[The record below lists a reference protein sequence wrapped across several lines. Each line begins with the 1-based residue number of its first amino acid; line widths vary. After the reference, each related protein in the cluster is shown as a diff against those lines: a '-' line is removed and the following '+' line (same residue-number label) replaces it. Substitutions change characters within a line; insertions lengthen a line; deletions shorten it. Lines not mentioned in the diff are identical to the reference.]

1 MSDFLLPDEEGRLRT
16 NALSASPSA
25 PEPSSGFLLPGEQ
38 TAGERAGVTLRSA
51 LKVNPDKAAEARRL
65 AGLTETPEP
74 VIERNLEA
82 AKGEVRLREI
92 QQAMRLDPVLARQL
106 SDPTFAKLAHDDVET
121 LASAGAIVRGPTK
134 AIVRSGEF
142 ATLVQEIKKNHPG
155 MTWDDARFAASR
167 RAEVNNVDDL
177 AGVIK
182 APPASFSTIATG
194 LARSLP
200 QGLEK
205 ARQGI
210 RSQFADLIGSDS
222 MQADAQARRAQVD
235 FDESRSTPAFESDT
249 ARGAYTGG
257 VSLVQQIPALIASV
271 ALGNP
276 LPALAS
282 AGIMTETE
290 AYGKYRGR
298 GATPGE
304 ALTGAVG
311 EGVTEVATELLPM
324 SFLVNKFG
332 KVGVGEFLTGLLAK
346 EVPGEQVAT
355 IVQDAIDTAV
365 ANPNK
370 TWGEYLKE
378 RPDAAYQTLVA
389 TVTQAGAMGAIHTAA
404 ERLAVFER
412 HAATAEQDTAAL
424 TQLAEYSKVSKL
436 AQRDP
441 QSFEQYV
448 TEAAAEG
455 PVQEVFI
462 NAAVF
467 AQAMGEN
474 LPGVIAASPAV
485 AEQLQ
490 EALVGNSDLVIPVGE
505 YAAYIAPTGD
515 ALLPHLRTSA
525 EGMSQD
531 EAKVFMQGQAEQFK
545 TEAQKIMDEHEFTSA
560 VKESAAVVERELMAQ
575 LQEANRFTDDVN
587 GAYSKLMGSFYAVQ
601 ATRLG
606 ITPEEMYVKYPLRIQ
621 SSEATGTRVLDQ
633 ITPERAKQLNV
644 KTQMPTTPEFLA
656 AVAGTPAAQVTPDGL
671 LVDVVRYQKADQEG
685 AQSVR
690 TGVFYLPKGS
700 PQEKHYKKG
709 TTGYG
714 GREKFEGPTLL
725 RAPLFVKGATGGK
738 APEAAY
744 NQIKGKG
751 AYEAMRSDVLKVA
764 TGWGKTS
771 AQKIEG
777 VTQVL
782 EQYGAD
788 GGLAYEIVANSTEGN
803 TLPYAV
809 QENIVAHAVRDAGY
823 DAVVGYSKGKAGLFI
838 SEVFDVREQ
847 TYPAQGIESEVH
859 AAFDQSAR
867 GQIAFGE
874 DITETPSVLTLLKN
888 ADLTTFLHE
897 MGHFQ
902 LQVLADIASQ
912 PDTPAEIVADMAAVL
927 KWFGV
932 PDLAT
937 WQGMTIE
944 QQRTHHEKFARGF
957 EAYLFEGKAPSVEL
971 NGVFAR
977 FRAWMLNVYR
987 QLTSLNVELD
997 DEVRGVMD
1005 RLLATNEEILAA
1017 EAARGYA
1024 PLFKSA
1030 EDAGMTPAEWAAYQG
1045 LGQDATQE
1053 AVDQLQR
1060 RSLRDMQWTAN
1071 ARSRVIKELQ
1081 KDAAAKRREIRIE
1094 ARREILSE
1102 PVYRAWQF
1110 LTRRLGPEDKLPPS
1124 TPPKSNKNVVD
1135 EFTDSMF
1142 AAIAKLGG
1150 IDRDEVVATWG
1161 TDPADKPGSGIF
1173 GKPVWRK
1180 TEGRSIDD
1188 MATSL
1193 AQYGYFELD
1202 DAGKV
1207 DLAQFEEKFKAE
1219 LRGESQ
1225 YSNAYDYAR
1234 DQPMR
1239 PGDQVANPAGLLAGR
1254 FDVAGLRD
1262 IGLPQEIIDH
1272 LVNLRMTAKEGL
1284 HPDIVADL
1292 MGFSSGDELA
1302 RTVAAAELPGSV
1314 IEALT
1319 DQRMLERYGDLAD
1332 QRGIERAANEAIHND
1347 VRARFIATEL
1357 RALDK
1362 AMNVRKKT
1370 PAGGSFNVLT
1380 KAAKEF
1386 AAQIVARK
1394 RVRDVRPAQYAAAE
1408 ARAARGAET
1417 AKGLVEKAT
1426 EKRNQLINH
1435 YAARAA
1441 YDAVSDVE
1449 KGVRYLKKFNNEGTR
1464 KSLDIDYRDQIDAM
1478 LERFDLRQ
1486 ITNREAD
1493 KRAALADWIKAQ
1505 EDQGMEPAISDDL
1518 RNEAFRKPYRELTV
1532 EEFRGLID
1540 AVKNIEHLAR
1550 LKHKLLTLKDQREF
1564 EAVVGDLARGIADNA
1579 KGTIAERRTSDRG
1592 VMVSAGRL
1600 FRNFFADHRKF
1611 ASLAREMD
1619 GWEDDGTVW
1628 NTLVRN
1634 MNDAGNFEAVEREKA
1649 TIKLTELMAPIF
1661 KGEKLGAK
1669 RYFPT
1674 IGKSFTREE
1683 RLGMA
1688 LNMGNEVNRE
1698 RVLTGERLTPQQLQT
1713 VLDTLEKSDW
1723 DFVQGVWDYLESFR
1737 PQIAAKERRLTGI
1750 EPEWVEPSQLV
1761 TKHGTYKGGYYP
1773 IKADPLRSTRAEAD
1787 TAAEVQKQ
1795 MERGLYVR
1803 SQTRRGHLK
1812 ARSESTG
1819 RAIRYDLAV
1828 IVEHVD
1834 QVVHDLA
1841 WHEYLI
1847 DANRLMRAGAVDTAI
1862 RNHYGPEKLRTMTG
1876 LLTDIAVGD
1885 MGAQDA
1891 GDRILNHLR
1900 QGATIAGLGWRVTT
1914 SLLQPLGLTQSM
1926 VRIGPKWVAKGA
1938 VHWLGDA
1945 TKLQNSV
1952 RLVGEKSD
1960 FMRLRAK
1967 TMQREINEIRNKVA
1981 GEDSRIEG
1989 TYFYLI
1995 QKMQLVADIPT
2006 WWGAY
2011 EKAMA
2016 ADDMTEAKA
2025 VALADQAVIDAQ
2037 GAGQIKD
2044 LAAIQR
2050 GSPARKLF
2058 TNFYS
2063 FFSTTYNLTAESVG
2077 RTNFK
2082 NPGSVGLLATDL
2094 LLLYTIPAILGT
2106 LMKAT
2111 LGGDWDDEEKLLK
2124 QLAADQMSYLLGTV
2138 VGLRELGGGVQAA
2151 LGLPGSYSGPAGVR
2165 FFGEVTKLAKQAS
2178 QGEADAAFWK
2188 ALNSAA
2194 GVLFHYPAGQI
2205 NATLEGAAALVDGE
2219 TENPGALIVGP
2230 PR

>member
-1 MSDFLLPDEEGRLRT
+1 MSEFLLPDEEGRLRT

-155 MTWDDARFAASR
+155 MTWDDARFAASQ

-404 ERLAVFER
+404 ERMAVFER

-621 SSEATGTRVLDQ
+621 SSETAGSRVLDQ
-633 ITPERAKQLNV
+633 SPVE
-644 KTQMPTTPEFLA
+644 TPEFKQWFGDSKVVDA
-656 AVAGTPAAQVTPDGL
+656 DGKPQVVYHGTG
-671 LVDVVRYQKADQEG
+671 KAFTKVNMKKG
-685 AQSVR
+685 AQ
-690 TGVFYLPKGS
+690 GVFWVTSDKSAIERG
-700 PQEKHYKKG
+700 E
-709 TTGYG
+709 
-714 GREKFEGPTLL
+714 
-725 RAPLFVKGATGGK
+725 VGAS
-738 APEAAY
+738 
-744 NQIKGKG
+744 GKG
-751 AYEAMRSDVLKVA
+751 AVLDLYASIKNPA
-764 TGWGKTS
+764 GWDEHHKFSIGEL
-771 AQKIEG
+771 EG
-777 VTQVL
+777 
-782 EQYGAD
+782 
-788 GGLAYEIVANSTEGN
+788 
-803 TLPYAV
+803 
-809 QENIVAHAVRDAGY
+809 RGY
-823 DAVVGYSKGKAGLFI
+823 DGVILPDSDGTFSAIIFDPNQVKSATRNRGTYSPDDDDNIL
-838 SEVFDVREQ
+838 
-847 TYPAQGIESEVH
+847 H
-859 AAFDQSAR
+859 QSAR

-912 PDTPAEIVADMAAVL
+912 PDAPAEIVADMAAVL

-932 PDLAT
+932 ADLAT

-1030 EDAGMTPAEWAAYQG
+1030 EDAGMTAAEWAAYQG

-1207 DLAQFEEKFKAE
+1207 DLAQFEEKFAAE
-1219 LRGESQ
+1219 LRGEAQ

-1362 AMNVRKKT
+1362 AMTVRKKT

-1505 EDQGMEPAISDDL
+1505 EDQGLEPAISDDL

-1564 EAVVGDLARGIADNA
+1564 EAVVGDLARGITDNA

-1713 VLDTLEKSDW
+1713 VLDTLEKADW

-1750 EPEWVEPSQLV
+1750 EPEWVEASQLV

-1885 MGAQDA
+1885 MGAQSA

-1914 SLLQPLGLTQSM
+1914 SLLQPIGLTQSM

-1981 GEDSRIEG
+1981 GEDSRIEA

-1995 QKMQLVADIPT
+1995 QKMQLVADVPT

-2044 LAAIQR
+2044 LAAVQR
-2050 GSPARKLF
+2050 GSPAWKLF

-2124 QLAADQMSYLLGTV
+2124 QLVADQMSYLLGTV